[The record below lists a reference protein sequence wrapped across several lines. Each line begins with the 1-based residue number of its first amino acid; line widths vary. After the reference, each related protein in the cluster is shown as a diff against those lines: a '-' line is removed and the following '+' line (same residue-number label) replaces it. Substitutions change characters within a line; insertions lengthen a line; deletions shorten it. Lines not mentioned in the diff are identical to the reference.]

1 MLLAGVLTRYARD
14 RPGQSVLIG
23 HSIDRSTIAYQLS
36 AATPEEI
43 KELVALQRS
52 LGTDAISVDK
62 GDGTDPFTSE
72 STRVEGAGGGLGGGG
87 EKKGRNTGGG
97 TGDGSAGGGGMDGR
111 VFGEASG
118 GALTF
123 TWSSAHSMLHH
134 AWDANQS
141 HCRLPHPRRYQLL
154 IEPTSFGPYVTI
166 LLTSLAPMSSL
177 SGRPWGQPRAA
188 HAHDR
193 RQPQP

>member
-1 MLLAGVLTRYARD
+1 MRMRNARMHARVHDHAHAAHVVAHELLG
-14 RPGQSVLIG
+14 
-23 HSIDRSTIAYQLS
+23 
-36 AATPEEI
+36 AATSW
-43 KELVALQRS
+43 A
-52 LGTDAISVDK
+52 GDA
-62 GDGTDPFTSE
+62 T
-72 STRVEGAGGGLGGGG
+72 G
-87 EKKGRNTGGG
+87 EAASAGGG

-177 SGRPWGQPRAA
+177 SGRPCFPLASEAQREWEASVGGGSQ
-188 HAHDR
+188 R
-193 RQPQP
+193 RFA